1 MTSTAR
7 AHRLRLVLAFAAVY
21 LIWGSTYLGIRL
33 AIDSIPPLIMAGTR
47 LLLAGALLMAWARA
61 RGAAWPTPA
70 EWRSTALIG
79 IMLLAVGN
87 GTVTWSEQKVPSG
100 LVALMVATV
109 PIWMSLLSRLG
120 AERGARPVLSG
131 RVLLGVLMGVAGIA
145 LLIGPGAVAGQGHI
159 DPVAATALALSSFSW
174 ALGSLIA
181 RRIPLPRSPMVAT
194 AAEMLIAGA
203 VLTAAGFA
211 VGEGPRL
218 RFDAMT
224 PVSLGAFVYLV
235 TFGSIVAFTA
245 YVWLLRV
252 STPARV
258 STYAFVNP
266 VVAVLLGWA
275 ILGESLTART
285 GIAAAII
292 IGAVA
297 MITSAPAPSVARMVP
312 APVSGD
318 GAEEGLAAGA
328 NTRSGGVGK

>member
-1 MTSTAR
+1 MTPASH

-79 IMLLAVGN
+79 VMLLAVGN
-87 GTVTWSEQKVPSG
+87 GTVTWTEQKVPSG

-109 PIWMSLLSRLG
+109 PIWMSVLSRIG
-120 AERGARPVLSG
+120 TERGARSGLAG
-131 RVLLGVLMGVAGIA
+131 RVLLGVLMGVAGIV

-159 DPVAATALALSSFSW
+159 DPIAAGALAVSSFCW

-203 VLTAAGFA
+203 VLTVAGLA

-218 RFDAMT
+218 RVNAIT

-275 ILGESLTART
+275 ILGESLTVRT

-292 IGAVA
+292 ISAVA
-297 MITSAPAPSVARMVP
+297 LITSAPVPSAARMVP
-312 APVSGD
+312 APVP
-318 GAEEGLAAGA
+318 GAGEDGLAAGA
-328 NTRSGGVGK
+328 STRSGGVGK